1 MISSYFR
8 WLIIASMTVLLAI
21 PAMLI
26 SFFSPSLANK
36 TIVKFWGKIIIFS
49 CNVQLEVT
57 GVANIKDKPLIVM
70 YNHKS
75 MFDIFCFASFMK
87 YDWRAM
93 MKKEL
98 LKIPF
103 FGQTVKIMGHYFVSR
118 DGSFDDRREV
128 VKMLKKIKNGRI
140 VFIAPEGTRN
150 PNPGLMDFKNCGFY
164 IAKKT
169 DTSIVPMIIKGSG
182 EIVKIDSLLIT
193 PGKITIEILPEID
206 VSAYSDDKDSID
218 KLREDVFEIFLSKL

>member
-1 MISSYFR
+1 
-8 WLIIASMTVLLAI
+8 
-21 PAMLI
+21 
-26 SFFSPSLANK
+26 
-36 TIVKFWGKIIIFS
+36 
-49 CNVQLEVT
+49 
-57 GVANIKDKPLIVM
+57 M

-128 VKMLKKIKNGRI
+128 VKMLKK
-140 VFIAPEGTRN
+140 
-150 PNPGLMDFKNCGFY
+150 
-164 IAKKT
+164 
-169 DTSIVPMIIKGSG
+169 
-182 EIVKIDSLLIT
+182 
-193 PGKITIEILPEID
+193 
-206 VSAYSDDKDSID
+206 
-218 KLREDVFEIFLSKL
+218 

>member
-1 MISSYFR
+1 
-8 WLIIASMTVLLAI
+8 
-21 PAMLI
+21 
-26 SFFSPSLANK
+26 
-36 TIVKFWGKIIIFS
+36 
-49 CNVQLEVT
+49 
-57 GVANIKDKPLIVM
+57 
-70 YNHKS
+70 
-75 MFDIFCFASFMK
+75 
-87 YDWRAM
+87 

-118 DGSFDDRREV
+118 DGSFYDRREV

-150 PNPGLMDFKNCGFY
+150 PNPGLMDFKNGGFY

-169 DTSIVPMIIKGSG
+169 DTSIIPMIIKGSG
-182 EIVKIDSLLIT
+182 EIVKKDSLLIT